1 MTRVGEGEHTSTPK
15 PAAEPEGLR
24 SVASALDLLEC
35 FAVDGELGVSDLAR
49 RMGVAK
55 STAHRLLS
63 TLRSRGFVEQN
74 PKTGRYRLGL
84 HLFELGHLAQV
95 RSTLRQVALPIC
107 QNLVRRTGLTVNLS
121 VPDGADVVFVE
132 RIDAGRSG
140 VELNESGRRLP
151 AHVSSS
157 GKALAAWNQRLAEAR
172 TEAGFPPRASNTVRT
187 AADWEQA
194 LVEVRQRGFAT
205 SRDESYD
212 GVSTMAVPVLD
223 LRREAVAAVSFFGRS
238 EDLERGQPMLLQL
251 LQHAA
256 GRISTDLTAARRVDA
271 PGE

>member
-1 MTRVGEGEHTSTPK
+1 MTTK
-15 PAAEPEGLR
+15 PAAESEGLR
-24 SVASALDLLEC
+24 SVGSALDLLEC

-74 PKTGRYRLGL
+74 PETGRYRLGL
-84 HLFELGHLAQV
+84 HLYELGHLAQI
-95 RSTLRQVALPIC
+95 RSTLRRVALPIC
-107 QNLVRRTGLTVNLS
+107 QDLVRRTGLNVNLS

-132 RIDAGRSG
+132 RLDAGRSG
-140 VELNESGRRLP
+140 VPVNESGSRLP

-157 GKALAAWNQRLAEAR
+157 GKALAAWNTRLARAR

-187 AADWEQA
+187 VADWEQA
-194 LVEVRQRGFAT
+194 LAEVRQRGYAT

-223 LRREAVAAVSFFGRS
+223 LRREAIAAVSFFGRTA
-238 EDLERGQPMLLQL
+238 DLDRDQRALLQL
-251 LQHAA
+251 LQHGAA
-256 GRISTDLTAARRVDA
+256 RISAELTAARRNDA
-271 PGE
+271 AED

>member
-1 MTRVGEGEHTSTPK
+1 MDRQEDGWHTTTPK
-15 PAAEPEGLR
+15 PATDGEGLR
-24 SVASALDLLEC
+24 SVAAALDLLEC

-63 TLRSRGFVEQN
+63 TLRSRGFVEQSSQ
-74 PKTGRYRLGL
+74 TGRYRLGL

-95 RSTLRQVALPIC
+95 RSTLRQVALPVC
-107 QNLVRRTGLTVNLS
+107 QELVRRTGLTVNLS
-121 VPDGADVVFVE
+121 VPDGSDVVFVE
-132 RIDAGRSG
+132 RIEAGPTG
-140 VELNESGRRLP
+140 VGLNESGRRLP

-157 GKALAAWNQRLAEAR
+157 GKALAAWNDPLARAR
-172 TEAGFPPRASNTVRT
+172 VEAGFPPRARNTVRS

-194 LVEVRQRGFAT
+194 LLEVRQRGFAI

-212 GVSTMAVPVLD
+212 GVTTMAVPVLD
-223 LRREAVAAVSFFGRS
+223 VGRESVAAVSFFGRT
-238 EDLERGQPMLLQL
+238 EDVERRQALLLQL

-256 GRISTDLTAARRVDA
+256 TRISNELSTARRQ
-271 PGE
+271 PI